1 MNRWAHGY
9 APGTQDFASGEMPHL
24 VGRKPIGRIAIANSD
39 AGMGAYTDVAIEQ
52 AHRAVHELQRIV
64 A

>member
-1 MNRWAHGY
+1 MPNLLGR
-9 APGTQDFASGEMPHL
+9 QRSGN
-24 VGRKPIGRIAIANSD
+24 IAIANSD

-52 AHRAVHELQRIV
+52 AHRAIDELLGK

>member
-1 MNRWAHGY
+1 
-9 APGTQDFASGEMPHL
+9 MPNV
-24 VGRKPIGRIAIANSD
+24 VGRKRFGGIAIANSD

-52 AHRAVHELQRIV
+52 AHRAVHELLSVV